1 MDTLRHQKKEGSAVS
16 DRLKFDVKPIAVRSE
31 NLVTSI
37 KATNGNA
44 QSGDGIS
51 TIIFD
56 IPAMSGGYY
65 LDAASTRFS
74 FNLRFTD
81 VSGNATAIDALKYIW
96 LDRGA
101 NSIINRLQLYDQ
113 SGHLLE
119 DLQNYH
125 LLFGMEKVC
134 TGHADVQR
142 FRNNFFKETRSW
154 DSGAQAN
161 ASSQFQASSVTVANV
176 LTSFTPLPPLVRSD
190 PSSGGALFL
199 KPADAG
205 AGTTNAFNTDLG
217 EGLVANSL
225 LTDIPLTLTFHSS
238 VFGGGSDKYFPLSA
252 LNGFRIVIT
261 LNTANNAFQIDTG
274 STNVHTMYYQV
285 NNPTLYTNLIRV
297 DPAVDR
303 GIIDSAKGTN
313 GRIRIHTQSW
323 RTYQV
328 TVLPAETSKNVVVPI
343 SVSSLKA
350 LYFAHTNP
358 TPNEYHSSSGFY
370 KRFLNQYQLFIGSVA
385 IPTTPVICTGTQI
398 EPLSELL
405 RAWHVRLNDQDFST
419 LLHPQFCLDE
429 YATATVGNYRSN
441 YLYGVELE
449 SFSLKDDVIESGSN
463 VLNNNVELR
472 LTYSQAA
479 AMTYNL
485 MFFAL
490 YDCFLVID
498 PETGIT
504 TIEF

>member
-81 VSGNATAIDALKYIW
+81 VSGNATSVDTLKYVW
-96 LDRGA
+96 LDRGP
-101 NSIINRLQLYDQ
+101 NSIINRFQLYDQ

-134 TGHADVQR
+134 TGHGDVQR
-142 FRNNFFKETRSW
+142 FRNNFFKETRAW
-154 DSGAQAN
+154 DSGAQAL
-161 ASSQFQASSVTVANV
+161 ASSAFQSQSVTVSNV
-176 LTSFTPLPPLVRSD
+176 AFPFSSLPPQIRMD
-190 PSSGGALFL
+190 PSSGGALYQR
-199 KPADAG
+199 PAVNT
-205 AGTTNAFNTDLG
+205 GTTNAFNNDVG
-217 EGLVANSL
+217 EGLIADNL

-238 VFGGGSDKYFPLSA
+238 VFGSGSDKYFPLSA

-261 LNTANNAFQIDTG
+261 LNTANNAFQLDKDSTTG
-274 STNVHTMYYQV
+274 HTLYYQV

-303 GIIDSAKGTN
+303 GIIDSAKGTD

-328 TVLPAETSKNVVVPI
+328 TVLSAETSKNVVVPI

-358 TPNEYHSSSGFY
+358 TPTEYNSASGFY
-370 KRFLNQYQLFIGSVA
+370 KRYLNQYQLFIGSVA
-385 IPTTPVICTGTQI
+385 IPTTPVICTGTQV

-429 YATATVGNYRSN
+429 YVSGTAGNYRSN

-479 AMTYNL
+479 NASYNL
-485 MFFAL
+485 LFFAL

>member
-1 MDTLRHQKKEGSAVS
+1 MDQLRHQKKEGSAVS

-51 TIIFD
+51 TLIFD

-74 FNLRFTD
+74 FNIRFTD
-81 VSGNATAIDALKYIW
+81 VSNNATAIDLGKYVW
-96 LDRGA
+96 LDRGP
-101 NSIINRLQLYDQ
+101 NSIINRFQLYDQ

-125 LLFGMEKVC
+125 LLYGIEKVC
-134 TGHADVQR
+134 TGDASVQLY
-142 FRNNFFKETRSW
+142 RNAFFKEARGV
-154 DSGAQAN
+154 DSGAQAV
-161 ASSQFQASSVTVANV
+161 AGGTTLQAIANMA
-176 LTSFTPLPPLVRSD
+176 TFTPTGNPD
-190 PSSGGALFL
+190 ASSGGGVF
-199 KPADAG
+199 KG
-205 AGTTNAFNTDLG
+205 AGGGTNGLFVSDPF
-217 EGLVANSL
+217 EGALANHVS
-225 LTDIPLTLTFHSS
+225 TDIPLTLTFHSS
-238 VFGGGSDKYFPLSA
+238 VFGSGSDKYFPLSA
-252 LNGFRIVIT
+252 LNGFRIVLT
-261 LNTANNAFQIDTG
+261 LNTASNAFQMDTG
-274 STNVHTMYYQV
+274 STVAHVVYYQV

-303 GIIDSAKGTN
+303 GIIDSNKGTD
-313 GRIRIHTQSW
+313 GRIRIHTQTW

-328 TVLPAETSKNVVVPI
+328 TVLAAETSKNVVVPV

-350 LYFAHTNP
+350 LYFTHTNP
-358 TPNEYHSSSGFY
+358 SPNGYGSASGFY
-370 KRFLNQYQLFIGSVA
+370 KRFMNQYQLFVGSVA
-385 IPTTPVICTGTQI
+385 IPTTPVICTGTQV
-398 EPLSELL
+398 EPLSELM

-419 LLHPQFCLDE
+419 LLSPEFFLDE
-429 YATATVGNYRSN
+429 YANNNTSNYRSN
-441 YLYGVELE
+441 VLYGVELE

-472 LTYSQAA
+472 LTYSGAA
-479 AMTYNL
+479 ALSYNL